1 MEVEGQ
7 IEEII
12 FKNDTNSYTVA
23 SFMTNEHM
31 LMTVVGYLPFVSSG
45 EYLKLVGGIVKH
57 PSYGEQFKV
66 DTFEKIMPDTE
77 DGLIKYLAEGD
88 FEGIGPAKAKKIVA
102 KFGKDTI
109 DVIKNRPRE
118 LITIKGISLDMALAL
133 SDSFSAQLN
142 KWELVSYLDKFD
154 ISLQNADK
162 IDQALGEDAIS
173 IIRKN
178 PYILVEL
185 LNKINFEKI
194 DNVALSMGFEYDNY
208 SRIRSGI
215 KYALERIT
223 IDGHSCALYD
233 NLVAFSRE
241 MLKVS
246 PQVIEDAI
254 INMKAKEEI
263 IIEDRKDS
271 GLEYVYLAPYYKTE
285 KSIARRILNLNS
297 IKNKN
302 VISNISD
309 EIKKTEKKLDI
320 KLSKKQV
327 DAIKCINDNNVCI
340 ITGGPGTGKTTII
353 KSIIEIFK
361 KQNLKPVLC
370 APTGRAAKRMTELT
384 GIEAKTLHRLLELS
398 GVMEDIDFRTQ
409 DLEVRAIEGD
419 IIIVDEASMIDMFLM
434 NYLLKGIYTDTRLV
448 LVGDIDQL
456 PSVGPGTV
464 LKDLI
469 DSEKINTIRLNE
481 IFRQAAKS
489 KIIVNAHKVNEGE
502 HILEKDEEEEEKNIK
517 EKLLDDLIYV
527 EENNEEIELQKV
539 LGICMETYRD
549 RKSIDNFQIIS
560 PTKRG
565 KLGTKELNEIL
576 QKTLNP
582 PREDVVEKKIGNTIY
597 RENDR
602 VMQIK
607 NNYQITWRR
616 YEDEYNPETGSGIFN
631 GELGR
636 ITHINN
642 RDKQITV
649 KFDDGKE
656 ALYEFS
662 DMDQLDL
669 AYSITVHKSQGSEF
683 DIVLL
688 VISKAA
694 PMLLTRNLLYTAVTR
709 AKKLLIIIGS
719 KNIINYM
726 VDNNNSK
733 KRSTGLLYKLNEL
746 KVGEENGL

>member
-12 FKNDTNSYTVA
+12 YKNDINSYTVA
-23 SFMTNEHM
+23 SFMTDDHM
-31 LMTVVGYLPFVSSG
+31 LITIVGYLPFVSNG
-45 EYLKLVGGIVKH
+45 DYLKLVGGLVKH

-66 DTFEKIMPDTE
+66 ETFEKTVPETE
-77 DGLIKYLAEGD
+77 EGLIKYLAEGD
-88 FEGIGPAKAKKIVA
+88 FEGIGPAKAKKIVS

-109 DVIKNRPRE
+109 NIIKNYPKE
-118 LITIKGISLDMALAL
+118 LICIKGISLEMALNL
-133 SDSFSAQLN
+133 SEKFTSEFS
-142 KWELVSYLDKFD
+142 KWELVRYLDTYG

-162 IDQALGEDAIS
+162 INQVLGEDAIN
-173 IIRKN
+173 IIKKN
-178 PYILVEL
+178 PYILVEI
-185 LNKINFEKI
+185 LNRINFEKI
-194 DNVALSMGFEYDNY
+194 DSVALKMGFEYDNY

-215 KYALERIT
+215 KYAMERIT

-254 INMKAKEEI
+254 INMRAKEEI
-263 IIEDRKDS
+263 VIEDREDTKQ
-271 GLEYVYLAPYYKTE
+271 EYVYLNTYYNTE
-285 KSIARRILNLNS
+285 KGIARRILNLNS
-297 IKNKN
+297 KKNKN
-302 VISNISD
+302 IIPDMES
-309 EIKKTEKKLDI
+309 EIKKVEKKLDI
-320 KLSKKQV
+320 KLSDMQKS
-327 DAIKCINDNNVCI
+327 AIKCINDNNVCI

-370 APTGRAAKRMTELT
+370 APTGRAAKRMTEVS
-384 GIEAKTLHRLLELS
+384 GIEAKTLHRLLEIS
-398 GVMEDIDFRTQ
+398 GVTEDIDFRTG
-409 DLEVRAIEGD
+409 DFEVKAIEGD
-419 IIIVDEASMIDMFLM
+419 IVIVDEASMIDMFLM
-434 NYLLKGIYTDTRLV
+434 NYLLKGIFTDTRLV

-456 PSVGPGTV
+456 PSVGPGNV

-469 DSEKINTIRLNE
+469 ESEKIETIRLNE

-489 KIIVNAHKVNEGE
+489 KIIVNAHKINEGE
-502 HILEKDEEEEEKNIK
+502 HILEEDEK
-517 EKLLDDLIYV
+517 ESKKKLLDDLIYV
-527 EENNEEIELQKV
+527 EENSEDVELQKV

-549 RKSIDNFQIIS
+549 KKSIDNFQIIS

-565 KLGTKELNEIL
+565 MLGTKELNDIL

-582 PREDVVEKKIGNTIY
+582 PKEDVIEKKIGNTIY

-607 NNYQITWRR
+607 NNYQITWRK
-616 YEDEYNPETGSGIFN
+616 YDDPYNQDIGSGIFN

-669 AYSITVHKSQGSEF
+669 AYAITVHKSQGSEF

-709 AKKLLIIIGS
+709 ARKLLIIIGQ

-733 KRSTGLLYKLNEL
+733 KRSTGLLYKLNNY
-746 KVGEENGL
+746 KIGEKDGK